1 MAASTK
7 LKIAALSVLGSLF
20 VLGFLF
26 LFLRSSGDTPL
37 ELTDI
42 DPAAVATIGTIG
54 TIGTTETAET
64 AETLAAPARPGYAT
78 AANAAANSRPE
89 AAAEPL
95 LRVYISGA
103 VKNPDV
109 YTLQPGDRLVDAVQA
124 AGGATAG
131 ANLNAVNLAIRV
143 QDEGYYYLP
152 LKETLPGPAAQLSAE
167 PPPAVAAITANLITG
182 ELPNTAADY
191 NSNPNSNSNPKP
203 NPNKLE
209 DGQININIASGQ
221 QLETLPGIGTVRAQA
236 IIAYREQH
244 GPFHA
249 IEEITDVPGIGPGL
263 YDNMQHLITVGN
275 SP

>member
-1 MAASTK
+1 M
-7 LKIAALSVLGSLF
+7 
-20 VLGFLF
+20 
-26 LFLRSSGDTPL
+26 
-37 ELTDI
+37 
-42 DPAAVATIGTIG
+42 
-54 TIGTTETAET
+54 
-64 AETLAAPARPGYAT
+64 
-78 AANAAANSRPE
+78 
-89 AAAEPL
+89 
-95 LRVYISGA
+95 RVYISGA

-124 AGGATAG
+124 AGGATNE

-143 QDEGYYYLP
+143 QDEGYYYIP
-152 LKETLPGPAAQLSAE
+152 IEETSPGPAAQLSAE

-182 ELPNTAADY
+182 ELPNAAAAD
-191 NSNPNSNSNPKP
+191 SNPNSDPI
-203 NPNKLE
+203 KLE

-249 IEEITDVPGIGPGL
+249 IEEVTDVSGIGPGL

>member
-7 LKIAALSVLGSLF
+7 LKIAALSLLGSLF

-42 DPAAVATIGTIG
+42 DPAAVATME
-54 TIGTTETAET
+54 TTETV
-64 AETLAAPARPGYAT
+64 AAPARPGYAT
-78 AANAAANSRPE
+78 AARAAANNRPE
-89 AAAEPL
+89 AAAEPF

-143 QDEGYYYLP
+143 QDEGYYYIP
-152 LKETLPGPAAQLSAE
+152 IEETSPGPAAQLSAE
-167 PPPAVAAITANLITG
+167 PPAAVAAITANLITG
-182 ELPNTAADY
+182 ELPNAAAD
-191 NSNPNSNSNPKP
+191 SNSNPDTLK
-203 NPNKLE
+203 

-249 IEEITDVPGIGPGL
+249 IEEITDVSGIGPGL

>member
-42 DPAAVATIGTIG
+42 DPAAVAA
-54 TIGTTETAET
+54 AET
-64 AETLAAPARPGYAT
+64 VATPARPGYAT
-78 AANAAANSRPE
+78 AASAAANNRPE

-95 LRVYISGA
+95 LRVYIAGA

-109 YTLQPGDRLVDAVQA
+109 YTLQPGDRLVDALQA
-124 AGGATAG
+124 AGGATAE

-143 QDEGYYYLP
+143 QDEGYYYIP
-152 LKETLPGPAAQLSAE
+152 LEETLPVPAAQLSAE
-167 PPPAVAAITANLITG
+167 PPAAAAAITANPITG
-182 ELPNTAADY
+182 ELPNAAAD
-191 NSNPNSNSNPKP
+191 SSPDA
-203 NPNKLE
+203 LE
-209 DGQININIASGQ
+209 DGQININIASDQ

-236 IIAYREQH
+236 IIAHREQH

>member
-42 DPAAVATIGTIG
+42 DPAAVATME
-54 TIGTTETAET
+54 TIGTTETVET
-64 AETLAAPARPGYAT
+64 VAAPARPGYAT
-78 AANAAANSRPE
+78 AASAAANNRPE
-89 AAAEPL
+89 AAAEPF
-95 LRVYISGA
+95 LRVYIAGA

-124 AGGATAG
+124 AGGATAE
-131 ANLNAVNLAIRV
+131 ANLNAANLAIRV
-143 QDEGYYYLP
+143 QDEGYYYIP
-152 LKETLPGPAAQLSAE
+152 LKETSPVPAAQLSAE

-182 ELPNTAADY
+182 ELPNAAAAD
-191 NSNPNSNSNPKP
+191 SNPNP
-203 NPNKLE
+203 NPNPDPDTLE

-249 IEEITDVPGIGPGL
+249 IEEITDVSGIGPGL

>member
-42 DPAAVATIGTIG
+42 DPAAVATME
-54 TIGTTETAET
+54 TTETTET
-64 AETLAAPARPGYAT
+64 TETVETVAAPARPGYAN
-78 AANAAANSRPE
+78 AANAAANNRPE
-89 AAAEPL
+89 AAAEPF

-124 AGGATAG
+124 AGGATAE

-143 QDEGYYYLP
+143 QDEGYYYIP
-152 LKETLPGPAAQLSAE
+152 IEETLPVPAAQLSAE

-182 ELPNTAADY
+182 ELPDDDDD
-191 NSNPNSNSNPKP
+191 SNPNPDT
-203 NPNKLE
+203 LE

-249 IEEITDVPGIGPGL
+249 IEEVTDVSGIGPGL

>member
-42 DPAAVATIGTIG
+42 DPAAVATME
-54 TIGTTETAET
+54 TTETMET
-64 AETLAAPARPGYAT
+64 VETVAAPARPGYAT
-78 AANAAANSRPE
+78 AANAAANNRPE
-89 AAAEPL
+89 AAAEPF
-95 LRVYISGA
+95 LRVYIAGA

-131 ANLNAVNLAIRV
+131 ANLNAVNLAIRM
-143 QDEGYYYLP
+143 QDEGYYYIP
-152 LKETLPGPAAQLSAE
+152 IEETSPGPAAQLSAE

-182 ELPNTAADY
+182 ELPKTKAEAAAD
-191 NSNPNSNSNPKP
+191 SDP
-203 NPNKLE
+203 NPDSNTLE

-249 IEEITDVPGIGPGL
+249 IEEITDVSGIGPGL

>member
-42 DPAAVATIGTIG
+42 DPAAVATMGTV
-54 TIGTTETAET
+54 ETMET
-64 AETLAAPARPGYAT
+64 VETVAAPARPSYAN
-78 AANAAANSRPE
+78 AANAAANNRPE
-89 AAAEPL
+89 AAAEPF
-95 LRVYISGA
+95 LRVYIAGA

-124 AGGATAG
+124 AGGATAE

-143 QDEGYYYLP
+143 QDEGYYYIL
-152 LKETLPGPAAQLSAE
+152 LKGTLPVPAAQLSAE

-182 ELPNTAADY
+182 ELPNAAAD
-191 NSNPNSNSNPKP
+191 PNP

-244 GPFHA
+244 GLFHA
-249 IEEITDVPGIGPGL
+249 IEEVTDVSGIGPGL

>member
-42 DPAAVATIGTIG
+42 DPAAVATTE
-54 TIGTTETAET
+54 TTETMET
-64 AETLAAPARPGYAT
+64 VETVAAPARPGYAT
-78 AANAAANSRPE
+78 AATAANAATNNRPE

-95 LRVYISGA
+95 LRVYIAGA

-143 QDEGYYYLP
+143 QDEGYYYIP
-152 LKETLPGPAAQLSAE
+152 IEETSPVPAAQLSAE

-182 ELPNTAADY
+182 ELPNAAAAA
-191 NSNPNSNSNPKP
+191 SNPNSNP
-203 NPNKLE
+203 NTLE

-249 IEEITDVPGIGPGL
+249 IEEITDVSGIGPGL

>member
-42 DPAAVATIGTIG
+42 DPAAVATME
-54 TIGTTETAET
+54 TIGTTETTET
-64 AETLAAPARPGYAT
+64 VAAPARPGYAT
-78 AANAAANSRPE
+78 AASAAANNRPE
-89 AAAEPL
+89 AAAEPF
-95 LRVYISGA
+95 LRVYIAGA

-124 AGGATAG
+124 AGGATAE

-143 QDEGYYYLP
+143 QDEGYYYIP
-152 LKETLPGPAAQLSAE
+152 LKETSPVPAAQLSAE

-182 ELPNTAADY
+182 ELPNAAADS
-191 NSNPNSNSNPKP
+191 NSNPNP
-203 NPNKLE
+203 NPDTLE

-249 IEEITDVPGIGPGL
+249 IEEITDVSGIGPGL

>member
-37 ELTDI
+37 KLTDI
-42 DPAAVATIGTIG
+42 DPAAVATME
-54 TIGTTETAET
+54 TTETVET
-64 AETLAAPARPGYAT
+64 VAAPARPGYAT
-78 AANAAANSRPE
+78 AARAAANNRPE
-89 AAAEPL
+89 AAAEPF

-124 AGGATAG
+124 AGGATAE

-143 QDEGYYYLP
+143 QDEGYYYIP
-152 LKETLPGPAAQLSAE
+152 IEETLPVPAAQLSAE

-182 ELPNTAADY
+182 ELPDDDDD
-191 NSNPNSNSNPKP
+191 SNPNPDT
-203 NPNKLE
+203 LE

-249 IEEITDVPGIGPGL
+249 TEEVTDVSGIGPGL

>member
-42 DPAAVATIGTIG
+42 DPAAVATM
-54 TIGTTETAET
+54 GTTETTET
-64 AETLAAPARPGYAT
+64 VETVAAPARPGYAT
-78 AANAAANSRPE
+78 AATAATNNRPE

-95 LRVYISGA
+95 LRVYIAGA

-131 ANLNAVNLAIRV
+131 ANLNAVNLAIRM
-143 QDEGYYYLP
+143 QDEGYYYIP
-152 LKETLPGPAAQLSAE
+152 IEKTSPGPAAQLSAE
-167 PPPAVAAITANLITG
+167 PPAAVAAITANLITG
-182 ELPNTAADY
+182 ELPNAAAD
-191 NSNPNSNSNPKP
+191 SNPKP

-249 IEEITDVPGIGPGL
+249 IEEITDVSGIGPGL

>member
-42 DPAAVATIGTIG
+42 DPAAVATIGT
-54 TIGTTETAET
+54 TETTETV
-64 AETLAAPARPGYAT
+64 AAPARPGYAT
-78 AANAAANSRPE
+78 AATAAANNRPE
-89 AAAEPL
+89 AAAEPF
-95 LRVYISGA
+95 LRIYISGA

-124 AGGATAG
+124 AGGATNE

-143 QDEGYYYLP
+143 QDEGYYYIP
-152 LKETLPGPAAQLSAE
+152 IEETLPVPAAQLSAE

-182 ELPNTAADY
+182 ELPNAAAAD
-191 NSNPNSNSNPKP
+191 SNPNS

-249 IEEITDVPGIGPGL
+249 IEEVADVSGIGPGL
-263 YDNMQHLITVGN
+263 YDNMRHLITVGN

>member
-7 LKIAALSVLGSLF
+7 LKIAALSVLGCLF

-54 TIGTTETAET
+54 TMETVETTETV
-64 AETLAAPARPGYAT
+64 AAPARPGYAT
-78 AANAAANSRPE
+78 AASAAANNRPE

-124 AGGATAG
+124 AGGATAE

-152 LKETLPGPAAQLSAE
+152 LKKTLPVPAAQLSAE

-182 ELPNTAADY
+182 ELPKTKAESAADSD
-191 NSNPNSNSNPKP
+191 SNPDSNPAS
-203 NPNKLE
+203 NTLE

-249 IEEITDVPGIGPGL
+249 IEEVTDVSGIGPGL

>member
-42 DPAAVATIGTIG
+42 DPAAVATME
-54 TIGTTETAET
+54 TTETTET
-64 AETLAAPARPGYAT
+64 TETVETVETVAAPARPGYAT
-78 AANAAANSRPE
+78 AARAAANNRPE
-89 AAAEPL
+89 AAAEPF

-131 ANLNAVNLAIRV
+131 ANLNAVNLAIRM
-143 QDEGYYYLP
+143 QDEGYYYIP
-152 LKETLPGPAAQLSAE
+152 IEETSPGPAAQLSAE

-182 ELPNTAADY
+182 ELPKTKAEAAAD
-191 NSNPNSNSNPKP
+191 SDP
-203 NPNKLE
+203 NPDSNTLE

-249 IEEITDVPGIGPGL
+249 IEEVTDVSGIGPGL